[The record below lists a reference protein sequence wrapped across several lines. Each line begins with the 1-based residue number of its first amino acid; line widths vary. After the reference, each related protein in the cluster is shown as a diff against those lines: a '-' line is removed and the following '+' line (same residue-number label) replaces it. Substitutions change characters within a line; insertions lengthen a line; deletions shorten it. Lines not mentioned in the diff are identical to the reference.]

1 MVMRPTTKQKQM
13 ITSIGTDCLMGRL
26 RLLNR
31 VVGGIY
37 DEALRP
43 HGIKLGQLTILVAV
57 SRFGLATSQQISRAL
72 HMDPSTFSRALNRLK
87 GKQWVQVT
95 PRGEGKILNIAVTE
109 AGYRMIA
116 KVYPDWQKAQAR
128 AVDALGA
135 STAEMILAAG
145 NRHLLEG
152 LAR

>member
-1 MVMRPTTKQKQM
+1 MKLSDAQNNM
-13 ITSIGTDCLMGRL
+13 IASIGSDCLMARL

-31 VVGGIY
+31 IVGGIY

-72 HMDPSTFSRALNRLK
+72 HMDTSTFSRALARMKHKRWLH
-87 GKQWVQVT
+87 VA
-95 PRGEGKILNIAVTE
+95 PSGEGKTLNIEVTDE
-109 AGYRMIA
+109 GYRMIA
-116 KVYPDWQKAQAR
+116 KVYPDWQKAQSR
-128 AVDALGA
+128 AVEALGA
-135 STAEMILAAG
+135 GTAEMIIASG

-152 LAR
+152 LTR